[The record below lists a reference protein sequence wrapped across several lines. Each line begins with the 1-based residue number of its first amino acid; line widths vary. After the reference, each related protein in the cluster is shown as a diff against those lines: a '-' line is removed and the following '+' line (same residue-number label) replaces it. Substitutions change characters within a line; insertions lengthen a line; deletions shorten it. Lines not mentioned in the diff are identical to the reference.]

1 MKHNF
6 LKGKGMKVSLKLKI
20 YSIVILLIFMA
31 LIMGIYSFVAMNVAE
46 LMDEYNTAVNTYIQ
60 TAVEQLTMR
69 VDNAPKEEFIKLIDN
84 FIKQA
89 NYFRVIERN
98 LINNAET
105 LAQAIVF
112 FRNYERVSNVSIDMA
127 NLKDSFSN
135 AVTLSCN
142 TEMKKVD
149 GYIKDIARNITN
161 IRDNLNNR
169 NLLNTVND
177 MLNTV
182 IRMANNYN
190 VLAHVYE
197 KMQNI
202 ATTRATH
209 LQTME
214 KMINEVTVQVNNIVS
229 TSSTKSIAQVNRA
242 SIAVLIL
249 IILMVVTALF
259 SLATLQ
265 NTVIAPI
272 IAFVNTAKNLTSG
285 DKDLTIRLQAPT
297 KDEIAE
303 LAKYFN
309 TFIGSVQEIVREV
322 KEAAGEVLQVV

>member
-1 MKHNF
+1 MAKLNRF
-6 LKGKGMKVSLKLKI
+6 LNEPANKKEM
-20 YSIVILLIFMA
+20 
-31 LIMGIYSFVAMNVAE
+31 VAVAE

-89 NYFRVIERN
+89 NDFRVIERN

-105 LAQAIVF
+105 PAQAIVF

-135 AVTLSCN
+135 AVTLSSN

-182 IRMANNYN
+182 TRMGNNYN

-229 TSSTKSIAQVNRA
+229 TSSIKSIAQVNRA

-285 DKDLTIRLQAPT
+285 DKDLTIRLQATT

>member
-1 MKHNF
+1 MAKLNRF
-6 LKGKGMKVSLKLKI
+6 LNEPANKKEM
-20 YSIVILLIFMA
+20 
-31 LIMGIYSFVAMNVAE
+31 VAVAE
-46 LMDEYNTAVNTYIQ
+46 LMDEYNTAVNTYLQ

-105 LAQAIVF
+105 PAQAIVF

-135 AVTLSCN
+135 AVTLSSS

-182 IRMANNYN
+182 TRMANNYN

-214 KMINEVTVQVNNIVS
+214 K
-229 TSSTKSIAQVNRA
+229 
-242 SIAVLIL
+242 
-249 IILMVVTALF
+249 
-259 SLATLQ
+259 
-265 NTVIAPI
+265 
-272 IAFVNTAKNLTSG
+272 
-285 DKDLTIRLQAPT
+285 
-297 KDEIAE
+297 
-303 LAKYFN
+303 
-309 TFIGSVQEIVREV
+309 
-322 KEAAGEVLQVV
+322 